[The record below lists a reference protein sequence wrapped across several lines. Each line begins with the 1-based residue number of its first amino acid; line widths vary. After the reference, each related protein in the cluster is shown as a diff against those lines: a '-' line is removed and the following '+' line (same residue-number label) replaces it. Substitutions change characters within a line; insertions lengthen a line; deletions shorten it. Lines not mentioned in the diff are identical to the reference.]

1 MGTQQI
7 SKYFYVNNNKDQT
20 ELQRKTSRA
29 FSQDVQ
35 LFEVQNH
42 KNLVATGNPE
52 SLSDWISLEPNV

>member
-29 FSQDVQ
+29 FSQDV
-35 LFEVQNH
+35 
-42 KNLVATGNPE
+42 
-52 SLSDWISLEPNV
+52 